1 MTFPTA
7 DTAATD
13 RSGVV
18 ARLESALRAAM
29 DGEVAFDDYSRHIF
43 SRDASMYS
51 ITPLGVVFPRHAD
64 DVAAA
69 EKVAGELGVPIV
81 AGGAGTILAGETVR
95 PGSGRDLSRHVN
107 RDQQLDPLRRTRSVE
122 RQWSQ

>member
-1 MTFPTA
+1 MTFPTT

-13 RSGVV
+13 RSVV
-18 ARLESALRAAM
+18 AARLERALRATM

-69 EKVAGELGVPIV
+69 VKAAGELGVPIV
-81 AGGAGTILAGETVR
+81 ARGAGTSLAGQTVG
-95 PGSGRDLSRHVN
+95 PGLVLDLSRHLN
-107 RDQQLDPLRRTRSVE
+107 
-122 RQWSQ
+122 

>member
-1 MTFPTA
+1 MTSRTTYTA
-7 DTAATD
+7 GTD
-13 RSGVV
+13 GSGNVPRV
-18 ARLESALRAAM
+18 ESALREAM

-69 EKVAGELGVPIV
+69 VQAAGELGVPILPR
-81 AGGAGTILAGETVR
+81 GAGTSLAGQNVG
-95 PGSGRDLSRHVN
+95 PGLVLDLSRHIK
-107 RDQQLDPLRRTRSVE
+107 RILEIDPRAPTSLGGV
-122 RQWSQ
+122 

>member
-1 MTFPTA
+1 MTFPTT

-18 ARLESALRAAM
+18 PRLESARRAAM

-69 EKVAGELGVPIV
+69 VKAAGELGVPVV
-81 AGGAGTILAGETVR
+81 APGAGKSLAGQTVGAR
-95 PGSGRDLSRHVN
+95 LVLDLSP
-107 RDQQLDPLRRTRSVE
+107 DP
-122 RQWSQ
+122 